1 MFGVRLLVHV
11 LREMR
16 VESERVKTSSVRF
29 AQRDQKGENDGVRVR
44 ELERERLR
52 VMELETL
59 RGGS

>member
-52 VMELETL
+52 VMELETM

>member
-52 VMELETL
+52 VMELETM
-59 RGGS
+59 RDGS

>member
-11 LREMR
+11 LREMI

-52 VMELETL
+52 VMELETM
-59 RGGS
+59 RDGS

>member
-29 AQRDQKGENDGVRVR
+29 AQRDQKGENDRVRVR

>member
-1 MFGVRLLVHV
+1 LLVHV

-16 VESERVKTSSVRF
+16 VESESVKTSSVRF
-29 AQRDQKGENDGVRVR
+29 ARRDQKGDNDGVRVR